1 MKHLAS
7 ALCLLLFFFSQTT
20 AQQTKTGKPAVLAF
34 NLSFSDYTTPALIR
48 DSSFSK
54 ALQGTDWLNPGKKSF
69 GLGISWWKQLTPRID
84 FSANFTGTF
93 SNFPELFVKG
103 DSIGQAGF
111 TPQLDALIHLYALK
125 PSAFVNPFLT
135 AGAGGGLFQ
144 SEFAAY
150 APLGMGLKFR
160 FKEGAFLIAQT
171 QYRLALTDG
180 INNDYLFYNI
190 GFAQTIGKRKI
201 PEPTVVVPA
210 PVIPADKDGDW
221 FEDNIDECP
230 DVAGKVKGCPDADG
244 DGVADKNDLCPT
256 EKGTL
261 NGCPDTDGDGIAD
274 KDDACPDA
282 KGSVNG
288 CPDADGDGVA
298 DKDDLCPDVKG
309 NFKGCPDSD
318 GDGIGDGEDKCP
330 TVAGTTADQG
340 CPEIKQEVKEKV
352 EVAAKNIFFRF
363 GSDVLLNRS
372 LPPLKEVVTLL
383 KKDPAL
389 QLVIEAHADSIGSA
403 ERNQLLSERRAK
415 RVAQFFINSGI
426 DARRISYRGYGA
438 TQPVADNATEKG
450 RAQNRRVEMK
460 LRY

>member
-7 ALCLLLFFFSQTT
+7 ALCLLLFSFAQVN
-20 AQQTKTGKPAVLAF
+20 AQQPKTKKPAVLSF
-34 NLSFSDYTTPALIR
+34 TLSFSDYNTPALIR

-54 ALQGTDWLNPGKKSF
+54 AFKGTDWLNPGKKSF
-69 GLGISWWKQLTPRID
+69 GIGVGWWKQLTPQID
-84 FSANFTGTF
+84 FSANFNGTF
-93 SNFPELFVKG
+93 SNFPELFVKD

-111 TPQLDALIHLYALK
+111 TPQLDAMVHLF
-125 PSAFVNPFLT
+125 AFKQGVTFNPFLS
-135 AGAGGGLFQ
+135 AGAGAGIFGGNT
-144 SEFAAY
+144 AAY
-150 APLGMGLKFR
+150 APLGVGFKLR
-160 FKEGAFLIAQT
+160 FKEGAYLINQI
-171 QYRLALTDG
+171 QYRKALTDG
-180 INNDYLFYNI
+180 ITNDYLLYTVA
-190 GFAQTIGKRKI
+190 FAQTLGKPKKA
-201 PEPTVVVPA
+201 PETVKEKTS
-210 PVIPADKDGDW
+210 PVPADKDGDW

-230 DVAGKVKGCPDADG
+230 DVAGKVKGCPDTDG
-244 DGVADKNDLCPT
+244 DGVADKNDPCPA

-298 DKDDLCPDVKG
+298 DKDDLCPDMKG
-309 NFKGCPDSD
+309 SFKGCPDSD

-389 QLVIEAHADSIGSA
+389 QLVIEAHADSIGTA

>member
-1 MKHLAS
+1 MKYLAS
-7 ALCLLLFFFSQTT
+7 VLCLLLLSFAQVN
-20 AQQTKTGKPAVLAF
+20 AQQSTTKKPAVLSF
-34 NLSFSDYTTPALIR
+34 TLSFSDYNTPALIR

-54 ALQGTDWLNPGKKSF
+54 AFKGTGWLNPGKKSF
-69 GLGISWWKQLTPRID
+69 GIGVSWWKQLTPHID
-84 FSANFTGTF
+84 FSGNFNGTF

-111 TPQLDALIHLYALK
+111 TPQFDAMVHLFALK
-125 PSAFVNPFLT
+125 PNVTFNPFLS
-135 AGAGGGLFQ
+135 AGAGAGIFGGTT
-144 SEFAAY
+144 AAY
-150 APLGMGLKFR
+150 APLGVGFKLR
-160 FKEGAFLIAQT
+160 FKEGAYLINQI
-171 QYRLALTDG
+171 QYRKALTDG
-180 INNDYLFYNI
+180 ITNDYLLYTVA
-190 GFAQTIGKRKI
+190 FAQTLGKQKRT
-201 PEPTVVVPA
+201 PETVKEKTA
-210 PVIPADKDGDW
+210 PVPADKDGDW

-230 DVAGKVKGCPDADG
+230 DVAGTVKGCPDTDG
-244 DGVADKNDLCPT
+244 DGVADKNDLCPN

-261 NGCPDTDGDGIAD
+261 NGCPDRDGDGVAD

-282 KGSVNG
+282 KGTVNG

-298 DKDDLCPDVKG
+298 DKDDLCPGVKG
-309 NFKGCPDSD
+309 NYKGCPDSD

-330 TVAGTTADQG
+330 TVAGTAANQG
-340 CPEIKQEVKEKV
+340 CPEIKQEVKETV

-372 LPPLKEVVTLL
+372 LPPLKEVVALL

-389 QLVIEAHADSIGSA
+389 QLVIEAHADSIGTA